1 MEKSYFVT
9 INGQMVGP
17 LSQAQLTEKIQKKE
31 CQWTDYI
38 FDNDT
43 QDWVMLMD
51 HQDHAEAYKV
61 SLEKEK
67 SKADLKL
74 KPPGNPPLPPASE
87 DLKDRAWFI
96 LKSGNNY
103 GPFSKLEIVQMLQE
117 RTLFEFDYIWAQK
130 LPAWKRVAEVED
142 FNPGHIKTL
151 KESGMTEVSEVFF
164 RRRHARVNYGCSLI
178 VHNNKSVF
186 KGKAMEIS
194 AGGAG
199 ILIENPN
206 FQPGQTIFL
215 HFQPGDGVPP
225 FNAVCEIVSKQTL
238 KDTLG
243 LTNPVRYGVK
253 FTSITQSVK
262 ETIKEFTNLKVAA

>member
-1 MEKSYFVT
+1 MEANYFVT
-9 INGQMVGP
+9 VKGNMVGP
-17 LSQAQLTEKIQKKE
+17 LDHQQVLAKVQSNDCL
-31 CQWTDYI
+31 WTDYI
-38 FDNDT
+38 FDDGT
-43 QDWVMLMD
+43 QDWIMLMD
-51 HQDHAEAYKV
+51 HKDFEATYKASLAEAKT
-61 SLEKEK
+61 SAPK
-67 SKADLKL
+67 
-74 KPPGNPPLPPASE
+74 ASE
-87 DLKDRAWFI
+87 TTSTSSSGIANDTLKDKAWFI

-117 RTLFEFDYIWAQK
+117 KTLFEFDYIWAQK

-142 FNPGHIKTL
+142 FNPIHIKNL
-151 KESGMTEVSEVFF
+151 KNSGMTEVGEVFF
-164 RRRHARVNYGCSLI
+164 RRRHARVSYGCSLI
-178 VHNNKSVF
+178 IHNNKTVF

-238 KDTLG
+238 QETMG
-243 LTNPVRYGVK
+243 LAAPIRYGVK

-262 ETIKEFTNLKVAA
+262 ESIKDFTTQKAA